1 VFGAVSVGERVW
13 QTKEQK
19 YLRWLPERIGVSA
32 RGRSKRLERVL
43 TDFGSEHS
51 FRHAAA
57 RVLEHYGF
65 ELSASAVRDATLH
78 SAHRAEQILQQEYEQ
93 PFRVLPPTGAQ
104 QVIAEA
110 DGSML
115 CTVAAGPRK
124 GKRPRDWKEIR
135 LTAAQ
140 ALGSTQ
146 RVYAATFSGVEEVGR
161 RWGHCARRAGW
172 GLNSQIHALGD
183 GAEWIRLQT
192 TEVFGSQ
199 GTFLCDYFHVSQYL
213 AEAAPTCRARA
224 PHQWRK
230 SQQARLKRGALG
242 KVIDALAEHLEPSGT
257 PQELAPVTNAHRYL
271 SNRTECLDYPRA
283 LRLGLPIGSGMIESG
298 HKHVLQARLKKS
310 GAAWLLSNADKIAN
324 LRVLRAN
331 GQWLSL
337 WN

>member
-65 ELSASAVRDATLH
+65 EISASAVRDATLH

-124 GKRPRDWKEIR
+124 GKRPRDWKED
-135 LTAAQ
+135 TVD
-140 ALGSTQ
+140 S
-146 RVYAATFSGVEEVGR
+146 SPS
-161 RWGHCARRAGW
+161 AG
-172 GLNSQIHALGD
+172 QH
-183 GAEWIRLQT
+183 
-192 TEVFGSQ
+192 
-199 GTFLCDYFHVSQYL
+199 
-213 AEAAPTCRARA
+213 P
-224 PHQWRK
+224 K
-230 SQQARLKRGALG
+230 S
-242 KVIDALAEHLEPSGT
+242 VCCHF
-257 PQELAPVTNAHRYL
+257 
-271 SNRTECLDYPRA
+271 
-283 LRLGLPIGSGMIESG
+283 
-298 HKHVLQARLKKS
+298 
-310 GAAWLLSNADKIAN
+310 
-324 LRVLRAN
+324 
-331 GQWLSL
+331 
-337 WN
+337 